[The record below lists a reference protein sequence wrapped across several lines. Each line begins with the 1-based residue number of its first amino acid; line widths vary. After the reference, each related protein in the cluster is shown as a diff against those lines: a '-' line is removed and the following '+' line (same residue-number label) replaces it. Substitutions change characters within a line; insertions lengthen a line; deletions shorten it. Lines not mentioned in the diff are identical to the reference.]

1 MKRSSLLLIGLLLLI
16 PCKSQTL
23 SQIDWKSDLDFLA
36 RELPQKHVGLFT
48 IRTQKEFEEG
58 LEQIKLNSDTTSDLG
73 VAIKLQ
79 QLIAGFGDSHSFVNY
94 NQFIDPNQLLPFQ
107 LYEFSDGLYIL
118 KTTSEYKELLGR
130 QLISINGIP
139 VQKIADS
146 LSTLITRDNASI
158 IKNRLPNLFSSK
170 PLLEHFGFVKQT
182 DISLTSKDSTG
193 QMKTILMKPEVM
205 DKFNNVVFQQVS
217 IPICNKNQ
225 NAFFNEY
232 YQPVEK
238 IYYLQYNKC
247 WSKELE
253 LDLGNAQKAENMPS
267 FKTYE
272 KKVFETLMKETVEKI
287 VFDMRYNSG
296 GNSLQGKQFIEKL
309 AQYLEVNP
317 KIKVYVIIGR
327 KTFSS
332 AILNAMD
339 FKRLTKAVFVGEE
352 TSGKPNHFGE
362 VKNFQLPSSQL
373 QINYSTKYFKRT
385 DESLHAIIP
394 DVNIETSFSDYARGI
409 DPVYEWIKTQP

>member
-1 MKRSSLLLIGLLLLI
+1 MKRISLLLIGLLLLI

-36 RELPQKHVGLFT
+36 RELPQKHVGLFE
-48 IRTQKEFEEG
+48 IRTQKEFEKG
-58 LEQIKLNSDTTSDLG
+58 LEQIKLNSDTMSDLG

-79 QLIAGFGDSHSFVNY
+79 QFIASFGDSHSSVNF
-94 NQFIDPNQLLPFQ
+94 NQYIDPNQLLPFH
-107 LYEFSDGLYIL
+107 LHEFSDGLYIL
-118 KTTSEYKELLGR
+118 KTTSAYKELLGC

-158 IKNRLPNLFSSK
+158 IKNRVPTLFSSMQ
-170 PLLEHFGFVKQT
+170 LLAHFGFVKQT
-182 DISLTSKDSTG
+182 DISITSKDSTG
-193 QMKTILMKPEVM
+193 KMKTYLMKPEVM
-205 DKFNNVVFQQVS
+205 DKFNHVVFQPVS
-217 IPICNKNQ
+217 KPICDKNQ

-232 YQPVEK
+232 YQPIDK

-253 LDLGNAQKAENMPS
+253 MDHGDAQKAENMPS

-272 KKVFETLMKETVEKI
+272 KKVFETLRKETVEKI
-287 VFDMRYNSG
+287 VFDMRYNNG
-296 GNSLQGKQFIEKL
+296 GNSFQGTQFIEKL
-309 AQYLEVNP
+309 AQFLEINP

-332 AILNAMD
+332 AILNVMD
-339 FKRLTKAVFVGEE
+339 FKRLTNAVFVGEE

-385 DESLHAIIP
+385 DESIHAIIP

-409 DPVYEWIKTQP
+409 DPVYEWIKTQL